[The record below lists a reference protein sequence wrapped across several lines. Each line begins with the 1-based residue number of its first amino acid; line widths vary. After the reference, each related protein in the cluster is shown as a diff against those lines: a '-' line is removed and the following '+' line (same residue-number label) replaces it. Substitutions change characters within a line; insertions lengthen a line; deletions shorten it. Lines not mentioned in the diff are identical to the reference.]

1 VLLDRGRLAVSPGHH
16 FALPVEQGNGRIRLN
31 HGTSLP
37 LLREALRR
45 IDSTID
51 GRR

>member
-1 VLLDRGRLAVSPGHH
+1 LLERGRLAVSPGRD
-16 FALPVEQGNGRIRLN
+16 FALPAEQGAGRVRLN

-45 IDSTID
+45 IERTIE
-51 GRR
+51 G